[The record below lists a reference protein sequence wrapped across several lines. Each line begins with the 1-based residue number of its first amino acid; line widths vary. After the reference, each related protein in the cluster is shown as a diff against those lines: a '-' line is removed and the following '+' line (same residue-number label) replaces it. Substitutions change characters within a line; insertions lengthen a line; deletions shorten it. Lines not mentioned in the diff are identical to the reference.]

1 VIEQARPDNANE
13 ILSVINT
20 SNRTAFQSIIP
31 KPHFRDPVL
40 SLPELLNDLQRM
52 VFYVYRCENKIVG
65 VVAFHVETEQVG
77 RIRWLY
83 ILPGYQR
90 QGIGTALVTY
100 LESRASEMGIKR
112 LRLLTVGKAG
122 WAISFYTKRGYRLTD
137 RTERPWGYDVYM
149 EKEMEHQG

>member
-1 VIEQARPDNANE
+1 VIEEARPENTNE

-20 SNRTAFQSIIP
+20 SNRTAFRSIIP
-31 KPHFRDPVL
+31 EPHFRDPVL
-40 SLPELLNDLQRM
+40 SLPELLNDLRRM

-65 VVAFHVETEQVG
+65 VVAFHVEAEQVG

-90 QGIGTALVTY
+90 QGIGTALVTH

-112 LRLLTVGKAG
+112 LRLLTVGKAN
-122 WAISFYTKRGYRLTD
+122 WAIGFYTKRGYRLTD
-137 RTERPWGYDVYM
+137 RIERSWGHDVYM
-149 EKEMEHQG
+149 EKEMEYQG